1 MAAVGAFTS
10 MDQAEDLKAF
20 ERRLVE
26 YISVIGPSSN
36 KWRVVLLITCVVT
49 AWMAWIW
56 ALDQRTSQVS
66 FLYSLYN
73 HKLFTMSLTTL
84 ITLFLFGA
92 HKRIMVQ
99 SIILSRSKQVLQDF
113 NMSCDERG
121 RIILK
126 PRPVQQMDS
135 YHRLY
140 NGHG

>member
-1 MAAVGAFTS
+1 

-66 FLYSLYN
+66 FFYSLYN

>member
-36 KWRVVLLITCVVT
+36 KWRVVLLITCIVT